1 MKRESLEALGITV
14 SGDLSVGELLR
25 LSEEALMEPGISYKV
40 AALRELCEEFCE
52 TATGPTTTV
61 FSACDA
67 VRLLIPNLKYLDHE
81 ECWVVL
87 LDRANKILAK
97 QRISLGTAGAC
108 PMDVVRIAKLAI
120 VHGAGGVILSHN
132 HPSGNTAPSGAD
144 IKETKRLRDALHP
157 LGIDLTDH
165 IIFADGRAYSFAEER
180 ELPIEGALKKEG
192 REEGIDEGR

>member
-14 SGDLSVGELLR
+14 SGDLSVGDLLR
-25 LSEEALMEPGISYKV
+25 LSEEELMEPGISYKA
-40 AALRELCEEFCE
+40 AALRELCEEFCS

-61 FSACDA
+61 LSASDA
-67 VRLLIPNLKYLDHE
+67 VRLLTPNLKYLDHE

-87 LDRANKILAK
+87 LDRANRVLVK
-97 QRISLGTAGAC
+97 QRISSGTAGAC

-132 HPSGNTAPSGAD
+132 HPSGNTAPSAAD
-144 IKETKRLRDALHP
+144 IKETKRLRAALHS

-165 IIFADGRAYSFAEER
+165 IIFAEGRYYSFAEER
-180 ELPIEGALKKEG
+180 ELPVEGAL
-192 REEGIDEGR
+192 RLFD

>member
-40 AALRELCEEFCE
+40 AALRELCE

-67 VRLLIPNLKYLDHE
+67 VRLLTPNLKYLDHE

-87 LDRANKILAK
+87 LDRANRVLVK
-97 QRISLGTAGAC
+97 QRISSGTAGAC

-132 HPSGNTAPSGAD
+132 HPSGNTAPSAAD
-144 IKETKRLRDALHP
+144 IKETK
-157 LGIDLTDH
+157 
-165 IIFADGRAYSFAEER
+165 
-180 ELPIEGALKKEG
+180 
-192 REEGIDEGR
+192 